1 MSARLCVTGVDED
14 VVVDFFAVLV
24 VGTGVGG
31 VVEEAEVGR
40 VVGGKH
46 LFDSFPPIIVLNLIS
61 ETFEH
66 FNTLT

>member
-1 MSARLCVTGVDED
+1 MSARLCVPCVNENII
-14 VVVDFFAVLV
+14 VDFFTVLV

-31 VVEEAEVGR
+31 VVEEAEVGG

-46 LFDSFPPIIVLNLIS
+46 LFDCFTPIIILNLIS

-66 FNTLT
+66 FDALT